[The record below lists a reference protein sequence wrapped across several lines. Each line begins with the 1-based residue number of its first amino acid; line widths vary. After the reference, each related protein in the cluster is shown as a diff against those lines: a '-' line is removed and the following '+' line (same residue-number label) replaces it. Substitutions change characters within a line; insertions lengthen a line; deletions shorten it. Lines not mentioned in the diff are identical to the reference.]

1 MVGLFCVLRVQGGT
15 PQWASE
21 RKMSY
26 LLQTPKSYYFRMK
39 VPIDL
44 KDVLKTREI
53 KKSLKTLN
61 KQRAERLAFIYAA
74 QWRETFESLR
84 EPKMTFPFTTIKVKG
99 LEKKSDGTFRVDSI
113 EMDPDKP
120 EAETLLFKNFMQQ
133 LEASPLPSTSPA
145 NNPAKT
151 TSGMLLSV
159 AMEKFLKEK
168 CELNPSAK
176 HHYETEVPDDFRL
189 IIRILGDKRVD
200 EINRDDAIELFGTL
214 KQLPANLNKIARFK
228 GKTIAEILA
237 MKEKTRAEST
247 INGVM
252 VNASALYGWLTKR
265 DHVKQD
271 YFEGLR
277 VTRKKGGRER
287 LDDTDLLKIFT
298 HPIFT
303 EHEYKYTYQYWLPLI
318 ALHSGMRMNEI
329 CQMRPQDVIDED
341 GILVMHVVEDGED
354 MSVKTDAGIRRIPVH
369 PKLLQLGFG
378 DFLQSRQKEDS
389 LFDNLP
395 VAEDGRRSKRA
406 SRWFCL
412 FRPKVG
418 LTVKGKDFHSFRH
431 TIIDDL
437 KQGEVNERVLKA
449 LVGHADQL
457 SEDVQKDDI
466 TMDLYGKKYKAEILH
481 KMVCRLDYSSVLG
494 KIIPWSVNLE
504 AARNH

>member
-1 MVGLFCVLRVQGGT
+1 
-15 PQWASE
+15 
-21 RKMSY
+21 MSY

-44 KDVLKTREI
+44 RNVLKAREV

-84 EPKMTFPFTTIKVKG
+84 EPRMTYPFTTIKVKG
-99 LEKKSDGTFRVDSI
+99 LEKKPDGTFRMDSI

-120 EAETLLFKNFMQQ
+120 ESENLMFNNLMRQ
-133 LEASPLPSTSPA
+133 LGASPTPA

-151 TSGMLLSV
+151 ASGMLLSV

-168 CELNPSAK
+168 CELNPSAT
-176 HHYETEVPDDFRL
+176 HHYQTEVPDDFRL
-189 IIRILGDKRVD
+189 IIRILGDKPVD
-200 EINRDDAIELFGTL
+200 EINRDDAMTLFGTL
-214 KQLPANLNKIARFK
+214 KQLPANLNKIKRYR
-228 GKTIAEILA
+228 GKTITEILA
-237 MKEKTRAEST
+237 LKEKPRAEAT

-252 VNASALYGWLTKR
+252 VNASALYGWLMKR
-265 DHVKQD
+265 DHVKHD

-277 VTRKKGGRER
+277 VPRKKGGRER
-287 LDDTDLLKIFT
+287 LDDTDLLKIFN
-298 HPIFT
+298 HPIYT
-303 EHEYKYTYQYWLPLI
+303 EHGYQYTYQFWLPLI
-318 ALHSGMRMNEI
+318 ALHTGMRMNEI
-329 CQMRPQDVIDED
+329 CQLRPQDVITED
-341 GILVMHVVEDGED
+341 GILMMHVVEDGEE

-378 DFLQSRQKEDS
+378 AFLQSRQKEDS

-406 SRWFCL
+406 SRWFCQ

-418 LTVKGKDFHSFRH
+418 LTERGKDFHSFRH
-431 TIIDDL
+431 TIIDDM

-457 SEDVQKDDI
+457 SEDMQKDDI
-466 TMDLYGKKYKAEILH
+466 TMDRYGKKYKAEILH
-481 KMVCRLDYSSVLG
+481 KMVCRLDYSRVLG
-494 KIIPWSVNLE
+494 GVKAWMGE
-504 AARNH
+504 AV

>member
-1 MVGLFCVLRVQGGT
+1 
-15 PQWASE
+15 
-21 RKMSY
+21 MSY
-26 LLQTPKSYYFRMK
+26 LLKSSKSYYFRMK

-44 KDVLKTREI
+44 RDVLKAREV

-61 KQRAERLAFIYAA
+61 KQRAERMAFIYAA
-74 QWRETFESLR
+74 HWRETFESLR
-84 EPKMTFPFTTIKVKG
+84 EPKMTYPFTTIKVNG
-99 LEKKSDGTFRVDSI
+99 LEKKPDGTFRMDSI

-120 EAETLLFKNFMQQ
+120 EAENLMLDNLMRQ
-133 LEASPLPSTSPA
+133 LGNSPTPA
-145 NNPAKT
+145 NTSVKT
-151 TSGMLLSV
+151 ASGMLLSV

-168 CELNPSAK
+168 CELNPKAK
-176 HHYETEVPDDFRL
+176 HHYETEVPDDFKL

-200 EINRDDAIELFGTL
+200 EVNRDDAMTLFGTL
-214 KQLPANLNKIARFK
+214 KQLPANLNKVKRYR
-228 GKTIAEILA
+228 GKTITEILA
-237 MKEKTRAEST
+237 LKEKPRAEAT

-252 VNASALYGWLTKR
+252 VNASALFGWLAKR
-265 DHVKQD
+265 EYVRQD
-271 YFEGLR
+271 CFEGLR
-277 VTRKKGGRER
+277 VPRKKGGRER
-287 LDDTDLLKIFT
+287 LVDADLLKIFS
-298 HPIFT
+298 HPIYT
-303 EHEYKYTYQYWLPLI
+303 EHGYQYTYQYWLPLI

-329 CQMRPQDVIDED
+329 CQLRPQDIVEEN
-341 GILVMHVVEDGED
+341 GILILNVVEDGED

-369 PKLLQLGFG
+369 PMLLQLGFG
-378 DFLQSRQKEDS
+378 EFIQSRQKTDC

-418 LTVKGKDFHSFRH
+418 LTERGKDFHSFRH

-466 TMDLYGKKYKAEILH
+466 TFDRYGKRYNADILY
-481 KMVCRLDYSSVLG
+481 KMVCRLDYSRVLG
-494 KIIPWSVNLE
+494 GVKRWTGE
-504 AARNH
+504 AV

>member
-1 MVGLFCVLRVQGGT
+1 
-15 PQWASE
+15 
-21 RKMSY
+21 
-26 LLQTPKSYYFRMK
+26 MK

-44 KDVLKTREI
+44 RDVLKTREV

-61 KQRAERLAFIYAA
+61 KQRAERMAFIYAA

-84 EPKMTFPFTTIKVKG
+84 EPKMTYPFTTIKIKG
-99 LEKKSDGTFRVDSI
+99 LEKKPDGTFRVNSI

-120 EAETLLFKNFMQQ
+120 EAENLMLNNFLRQIDV
-133 LEASPLPSTSPA
+133 APSPA
-145 NNPAKT
+145 NNPVKT
-151 TSGMLLSV
+151 ASGMRLSV
-159 AMEKFLKEK
+159 AMEKFLHEK
-168 CELNPSAK
+168 CELNPKAK
-176 HHYETEVPDDFRL
+176 HHYETEVPDDFKL
-189 IIRILGDKRVD
+189 IIRILGDKQVD
-200 EINRDDAIELFGTL
+200 EISRDDAIKLFGTL
-214 KQLPANLNKIARFK
+214 KQLPANLNKVKQYK

-237 MKEKTRAEST
+237 LEEKPRAEAT

-252 VNASALYGWLTKR
+252 VNASALYGWLIKR

-277 VTRKKGGRER
+277 VPRKKGGRER
-287 LDDTDLLKIFT
+287 LDDADLLKIFGDS
-298 HPIFT
+298 IFT
-303 EHEYKYTYQYWLPLI
+303 EHEYKFTYQFWLPLI

-329 CQMRPQDVIDED
+329 CQLRPQDVIDED

-369 PKLLQLGFG
+369 PMLLQLGFG
-378 DFLQSRQKEDS
+378 EFIQSRQKADT

-418 LTVKGKDFHSFRH
+418 LTERGKDFHSFRH

-457 SEDVQKDDI
+457 SEEVQKDDL
-466 TMDLYGKKYKAEILH
+466 TMDRYGKRYKAEILH
-481 KMVCRLDYSSVLG
+481 KMVCRLNYSRVLG
-494 KIIPWSVNLE
+494 GVKRWT
-504 AARNH
+504 

>member
-1 MVGLFCVLRVQGGT
+1 
-15 PQWASE
+15 
-21 RKMSY
+21 
-26 LLQTPKSYYFRMK
+26 MK
-39 VPIDL
+39 VPKDL
-44 KDVLKTREI
+44 RDMLKAREI

-61 KQRAERLAFIYAA
+61 KQRAERMAFIYAA
-74 QWRETFESLR
+74 QWRETFETLR
-84 EPKMTFPFTTIKVKG
+84 EPKMTFPFTTIKIAG
-99 LEKKSDGTFRVDSI
+99 LEKKPDGTFRVDSI

-120 EAETLLFKNFMQQ
+120 ESENLMLNNLMKQ
-133 LEASPLPSTSPA
+133 LGSVPSVNPEAAPVFAHKPTKL
-145 NNPAKT
+145 

-168 CELNPSAK
+168 CELNPTAK

-189 IIRILGDKRVD
+189 IIRILGDKPVD
-200 EINRDDAIELFGTL
+200 EINRDDAIKLFSTL
-214 KQLPANLNKIARFK
+214 RLLPANLNKVARFK
-228 GKTIAEILA
+228 GKTITEILA
-237 MKEKTRAEST
+237 LKEKPRAEAT

-265 DHVKQD
+265 DHVKHD

-277 VTRKKGGRER
+277 VPRKKGGRER

-298 HPIFT
+298 HPIYT

-329 CQMRPQDVIDED
+329 CQLRPQDVINED
-341 GILVMHVVEDGED
+341 GILVMHIVEDGED

-369 PKLLQLGFG
+369 PMLLRLGFG
-378 DFLQSRQKEDS
+378 EFLQSRQPADS

-412 FRPKVG
+412 FRSKVG
-418 LTVKGKDFHSFRH
+418 LTERGKDFHSFRH

-466 TMDLYGKKYKAEILH
+466 TMDRYGKRYNTDILH
-481 KMVCRLDYSSVLG
+481 KMVSRLDYSRVLAG
-494 KIIPWSVNLE
+494 VKRWT
-504 AARNH
+504 

>member
-1 MVGLFCVLRVQGGT
+1 
-15 PQWASE
+15 
-21 RKMSY
+21 MSY

-44 KDVLKTREI
+44 RDVLKTREV
-53 KKSLKTLN
+53 KKSLKTQN
-61 KQRAERLAFIYAA
+61 RQRAERLAFIYAT

-84 EPKMTFPFTTIKVKG
+84 EPKMTYPFTTIKVNG
-99 LEKKSDGTFRVDSI
+99 LEKKPDGTFRVDSI

-120 EAETLLFKNFMQQ
+120 EAENLMLNNFLQQ
-133 LEASPLPSTSPA
+133 IDVTPTPA
-145 NNPAKT
+145 NNPAKAAT
-151 TSGMLLSV
+151 GMLLSV

-168 CELNPSAK
+168 CELNPKAK

-189 IIRILGDKRVD
+189 IIRILSDKPVD
-200 EINRDDAIELFGTL
+200 GISRDDAIELFSTL
-214 KQLPANLNKIARFK
+214 KQLPANLNKVARFK
-228 GKTIAEILA
+228 GKTITQILA
-237 MKEKTRAEST
+237 MKDVKPRAEAT

-252 VNASALYGWLTKR
+252 VNASALFGWLVKR
-265 DHVKQD
+265 EYARQD

-277 VTRKKGGRER
+277 VPRKKGGRER

-298 HPIFT
+298 HPIYT
-303 EHEYKYTYQYWLPLI
+303 EHEYTHGYQYWLPLI

-329 CQMRPQDVIDED
+329 CQLRPRDIVEED
-341 GILVMHVVEDGED
+341 GILIMHVVEDGED

-369 PKLLQLGFG
+369 PMLLQLGFG
-378 DFLQSRQKEDS
+378 EFIQSRQKEEC

-418 LTVKGKDFHSFRH
+418 LTEKGKDFHSFRH

-437 KQGEVNERVLKA
+437 KQGEVNYHVLKA
-449 LVGHADQL
+449 LVGHSDQL
-457 SEDVQKDDI
+457 PEEFQKGDM
-466 TMDLYGKKYKAEILH
+466 TMDRYGKKYKAEILH
-481 KMVCRLDYSSVLG
+481 KMVCRLNYSKVLAG
-494 KIIPWSVNLE
+494 VKVWT
-504 AARNH
+504 